1 MLRFLLAFKAKPKY
15 LTTLTS
21 FFGFV
26 AIATFIG
33 LLLTSGTNRPDI
45 WDNYWICAENVVPLL
60 PKTIILRYASKHLA
74 TCGISKQYAT
84 KIQSI
89 LHRKIEAKTTKLQN
103 YT

>member
-1 MLRFLLAFKAKPKY
+1 VLSFLLAFKAKPKY

-21 FFGFV
+21 VFGFV

-60 PKTIILRYASKHLA
+60 PKTIILRYASKRLA
-74 TCGISKQYAT
+74 SCGIPQQYAT
-84 KIQSI
+84 EIQGV
-89 LHRKIEAKTTKLQN
+89 LHREIRGENDKMTK
-103 YT
+103 